1 MSEQPDLMVSRPRA
15 RWAGWLALAFLLFLV
30 LYPSPAFPWSPAQ
43 RNASG
48 FAESDYRE
56 IGAFL
61 QANTKS
67 DALVASDAYW
77 LVSWYGDRASLFFP
91 VDIKTLDEIERSY
104 VSVDAVFLTPTYVS
118 AAAATDPIWLNL
130 YNQPKPFGRF
140 QVVKEFTSAHGL
152 RVVLFLKS
160 EG

>member
-1 MSEQPDLMVSRPRA
+1 MSERPDLMFSRHHA
-15 RWAGWLALAFLLFLV
+15 RRVGWLALAFLLFLV
-30 LYPSPAFPWSPAQ
+30 LYPSPAFPWSPAE

-56 IGAFL
+56 IGGFL
-61 QANTKS
+61 QAHTRP

-77 LVSWYGDRASLFFP
+77 LVSWYGDRATLWFP
-91 VDIKTLDEIERSY
+91 VDVKTLEEIERSY
-104 VSVDAVFLTPTYVS
+104 VNVDAVFLTPTFVS
-118 AAAATDPIWLNL
+118 AAANTDPIWLNL
-130 YNQPKPFGRF
+130 YNKPEPFGRF
-140 QVVKEFTSAHGL
+140 QVVREFTSAHGL